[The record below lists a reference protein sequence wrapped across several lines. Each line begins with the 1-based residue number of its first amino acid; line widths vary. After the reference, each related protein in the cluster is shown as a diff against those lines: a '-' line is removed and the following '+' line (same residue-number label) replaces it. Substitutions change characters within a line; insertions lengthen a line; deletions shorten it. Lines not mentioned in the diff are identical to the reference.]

1 MSGTE
6 NEPVIN
12 AVSASPAGY
21 LYEYASHVSA
31 RVHTAV
37 QIESRSSFA
46 YASNGYGSFKRA
58 SSPHPAVSF
67 IIIHG
72 TGCSP
77 IASRVK
83 PSYYV
88 LVPTTVERYPRFSC
102 ASKVH
107 TRFRRGTTGGG
118 VLRKVLLVTK
128 FIRAFISLERTI
140 LSA

>member
-72 TGCSP
+72 TGCSA

-88 LVPTTVERYPRFSC
+88 PVPTRGTISSFFVRLEG
-102 ASKVH
+102 VH